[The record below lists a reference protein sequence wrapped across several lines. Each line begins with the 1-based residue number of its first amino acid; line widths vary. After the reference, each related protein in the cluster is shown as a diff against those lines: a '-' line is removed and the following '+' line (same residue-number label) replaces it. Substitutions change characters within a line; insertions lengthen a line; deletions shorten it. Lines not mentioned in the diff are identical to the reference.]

1 MSATPTR
8 SPPRELE
15 QPGSEMDGD
24 ELVGSLKKLA
34 SDCELF
40 LVFLL

>member
-1 MSATPTR
+1 MSDTPTR
-8 SPPRELE
+8 APPRELE

-24 ELVGSLKKLA
+24 ELLESLKELA
-34 SDCELF
+34 SNCELF